1 LTQIKALQTLIRS
14 FSSYAR
20 GAAKIGEGVF
30 DMHAM
35 IRASLLGCALAGTAL
50 AQEPPRGKRAG
61 DIVVG
66 LGAIGVLPT
75 NGGNV
80 SVIGGQPTAS
90 NSASPQLDFT
100 YFLRPNI
107 ALNLIAA
114 TTRHDVTVQNSA
126 IGNVRLGH
134 VWALPPTLTLQYHPL
149 PAARLSPYLG
159 LGLNTTFFYGEG
171 GTLSPPVTRS
181 RLTTSVG
188 VAVVAGVDY
197 EIRPNWLANFDV
209 KWVQMQPDVSVNS
222 GLIRARA
229 DINPFIIG
237 ASIRYRF

>member
-1 LTQIKALQTLIRS
+1 MRA
-14 FSSYAR
+14 
-20 GAAKIGEGVF
+20 IGNAGL
-30 DMHAM
+30 AM
-35 IRASLLGCALAGTAL
+35 CSLLACGLATGAVVRTAG
-50 AQEPPRGKRAG
+50 AQEAPRGKHAG
-61 DIVVG
+61 DFLVG

-75 NGGNV
+75 TGGTV
-80 SVIGGQPTAS
+80 SRIGGTPIAS

-100 YFLRPNI
+100 YFLRDRI
-107 ALNLIAA
+107 AINLIAA
-114 TTRHDVTVQNSA
+114 TTEHAVSVRNSALGTVQ
-126 IGNVRLGH
+126 LGH
-134 VWALPPTLTLQYHPL
+134 VWALPPTLTVQYHPL
-149 PAARLSPYLG
+149 PAARLSPYVG
-159 LGLNTTFFYGEG
+159 VGLNTTFFRADRGPY
-171 GTLSPPVTRS
+171 TLPVTRS

-209 KWVQMQPDVSVNS
+209 KWVQMQPDVSVNR

>member
-1 LTQIKALQTLIRS
+1 MRAILMA
-14 FSSYAR
+14 
-20 GAAKIGEGVF
+20 GV
-30 DMHAM
+30 AM
-35 IRASLLGCALAGTAL
+35 GALAGAAM
-50 AQEPPRGKRAG
+50 AQEPPRGKHAG
-61 DIVVG
+61 DFVVG
-66 LGAIGVLPT
+66 LGVIGVLPT

-80 SVIGGQPTAS
+80 SLIGGTPTAS
-90 NSASPQLDFT
+90 NTATPQLDFT

-114 TTRHDVTVQNSA
+114 TSRHEVTVQNSA
-126 IGNVRLGH
+126 LGTVRLSH

-149 PAARLSPYLG
+149 PAARFSPYIG
-159 LGLNTTFFYGEG
+159 IGLNTTFFYGEG
-171 GTLSPPVTRS
+171 GLLTPPVTRS
-181 RLTTSVG
+181 RLTSSIG

-197 EIRPNWLANFDV
+197 EIAPNWLANFDV

-237 ASIRYRF
+237 ASVRYRF